1 MNFIQSIYAGVII
14 YLLQI
19 KILPLFFLVS
29 VTLGNKLIVSEIQI
43 IGNEITKQYVIQR
56 EIQHQKNVFLDS
68 TLAGED
74 RNRIENLGI
83 FSMVSWQGLPL
94 ENGTVILQFV
104 VLESWRYLPGLIPF
118 YEEGKGW
125 IVSGG
130 LIINNFRG
138 RNQTLALGGEFGGRT
153 AYGLQYSDPWMA
165 GDHISLDFAL
175 GNSAQFHLFLP
186 YEITTSSFQ
195 LNTGR
200 YFGYAIKTKAGFELE
215 KKSFMALN
223 GSSNHHFEYIAP
235 KVNIQYDTRD
245 LYSDPS
251 SGIYIIQDFNYMID
265 LTGEENNRLFWYQSY
280 SIFKTIFKGKRKVVA
295 GFNFFGR
302 EFFGSERDTVWYQS
316 IGGAY
321 SIRGWNTPTEEIYSG
336 GEQKYRFGLFTLG
349 SSFEL
354 RKTIIPRIA
363 TKYGTEFGLSAVG
376 FIDGGITGMSLS
388 EMMAQKPIWGIG
400 IGIRIPMAI
409 FQVIRFDDGWGFRG
423 SNFVGNSFHFA
434 FGHKF

>member
-138 RNQTLALGGEFGGRT
+138 RNQTLPVTGGGRHFK
-153 AYGLQYSDPWMA
+153 MA
-165 GDHISLDFAL
+165 
-175 GNSAQFHLFLP
+175 
-186 YEITTSSFQ
+186 
-195 LNTGR
+195 
-200 YFGYAIKTKAGFELE
+200 
-215 KKSFMALN
+215 
-223 GSSNHHFEYIAP
+223 
-235 KVNIQYDTRD
+235 TRSCVQAK
-245 LYSDPS
+245 LA
-251 SGIYIIQDFNYMID
+251 
-265 LTGEENNRLFWYQSY
+265 
-280 SIFKTIFKGKRKVVA
+280 K
-295 GFNFFGR
+295 
-302 EFFGSERDTVWYQS
+302 
-316 IGGAY
+316 
-321 SIRGWNTPTEEIYSG
+321 
-336 GEQKYRFGLFTLG
+336 
-349 SSFEL
+349 
-354 RKTIIPRIA
+354 
-363 TKYGTEFGLSAVG
+363 
-376 FIDGGITGMSLS
+376 
-388 EMMAQKPIWGIG
+388 
-400 IGIRIPMAI
+400 
-409 FQVIRFDDGWGFRG
+409 
-423 SNFVGNSFHFA
+423 
-434 FGHKF
+434 

>member
-1 MNFIQSIYAGVII
+1 MKFSKYTFVLN
-14 YLLQI
+14 LLQK
-19 KILPLFFLVS
+19 KILLLFLLVS
-29 VTLGNKLIVSEIQI
+29 ISFGNEFIVSEIQI
-43 IGNEITKQYVIQR
+43 IGNEITKQYIIQR
-56 EIQHQKNVFLDS
+56 EIQHQKNVSLDS
-68 TLAGED
+68 TVAGED

-83 FSMVSWQGLPL
+83 FSIVEWQGLPL
-94 ENGTVILQFV
+94 EDGTIILQFI
-104 VLESWRYLPGLIPF
+104 VLESWRFLPGLIPF

-165 GDHISLDFAL
+165 GDHLSLDFSI
-175 GNSAQFHLFLP
+175 GNSAQYHLFLP

-195 LNTGR
+195 LNMGR
-200 YFGYAIKTKAGFELE
+200 YFGYSIKTKIGFELE
-215 KKSFMALN
+215 KKSFRALK
-223 GSSNHHFEYIAP
+223 SSSSHHFEYIAP
-235 KVNIQYDTRD
+235 MINVQYDTRD

-265 LTGEENNRLFWYQSY
+265 LTGEENKRLFWYQSY
-280 SIFKTIFKGKRKVVA
+280 SIFKTIFKGKRKLIA
-295 GFNFFGR
+295 GFNFFGK
-302 EFFGSERDTVWYQS
+302 EKMGSVRDTVLYQS

-321 SIRGWNTPTEEIYSG
+321 SVRGWNIPTKELYTSETQ
-336 GEQKYRFGLFTLG
+336 EYRFGFITLG

-354 RKTIIPRIA
+354 RKTIIPRFA

-376 FIDGGITGMSLS
+376 FIDGGIAGNSLK
-388 EMMAQKPIWGIG
+388 ELTKQNPIWGIG
-400 IGIRIPMAI
+400 FGIRIPIAI
-409 FQVIRFDDGWGFRG
+409 FQVIRFDYGWGFRG
-423 SNFVGNSFHFA
+423 SDFVENSFHLA